1 MKSPRDRSMASTF
14 GCCGF
19 RRRQSEETAPLGD
32 RRGSDLDHSA
42 NISEEEQLAA
52 LEALARVRTLAT
64 RRRPSIRPQSD
75 TLQVE
80 TMLAAARGRIELVLS
95 RGWLFSGT
103 RKELEASASLLEAAE
118 HELQVFRLAK
128 AERGG
133 RRGAVFCHSDPLIG
147 LMETEPVVGPAADS
161 MCWLLQTFTAADI
174 EAAEGHHSATPPRA
188 CSSVRRLLS
197 RRMRSHEEL
206 DQSLSA
212 ALSDPPA
219 ELLLER
225 AGGLDFDTLAFA
237 ALPNVAWRP
246 LQVLGAHALDRSN
259 IVRALYEQ
267 GQVPDAPG
275 FHLCLIRFLGN
286 MDELYKADVPYHGA
300 AHGADVLMTMEWFL
314 QSAYLRGQVSPLDHL
329 MVLIASAIHDVG
341 HPGRSNLF
349 LAKTMA
355 PQAVTYNDKSILE
368 NMHVSLSFE
377 IMRNDPSCDWFEMF
391 PQDFRP
397 QGAAQEAAVNLHQY
411 VRKGLVHMVLATD
424 MAKHAKSMQDLK
436 IFVEE
441 QGEAEVLEDGHE
453 RKQEALAQKLFLMET
468 VVHAADI
475 SNPTKPRP
483 MMLQWTQRILQ
494 EFWNQG
500 DEERRLE
507 LPISPL
513 CDRAAEQAVVPK
525 GQLGFINFVIQP
537 LFGNLAKLIPEV
549 QEATDQLEQN
559 RAFWEEK
566 DREQATYEQ
575 IFGVKPA

>member
-1 MKSPRDRSMASTF
+1 MASTF

-368 NMHVSLSFE
+368 NMHLALSFE
-377 IMRNDPSCDWFEMF
+377 AMQRDEACNWFTQLPRAF
-391 PQDFRP
+391 HRQDDEP
-397 QGAAQEAAVNLHQY
+397 GMPAVNVQHY
-411 VRKGLVHMVLATD
+411 VRRGLIDMVLATD
-424 MAKHAKSMQDLK
+424 MAKHAEHLRELQL
-436 IFVEE
+436 FLEARAAE
-441 QGEAEVLEDGHE
+441 QQPEGLAPASAGAGGQAK
-453 RKQEALAQKLFLMET
+453 KQEALERKLLILKT
-468 VVHAADI
+468 TLHAADL
-475 SNPTKPRP
+475 SNPCKPRA
-483 MMLQWTQRILQ
+483 MMLRWTERVLA
-494 EFWNQG
+494 EFWAQG
-500 DEERRLE
+500 DEERALGMD
-507 LPISPL
+507 ISPL
-513 CDRAAEQAVVPK
+513 CDQESGRQAVAK
-525 GQLGFINFVIQP
+525 GQIGFISFVVQP
-537 LFGNLAKLIPEV
+537 LYVPVAKLIPEAG
-549 QEATDQLEQN
+549 EAMEHLVQN
-559 RAFWEEK
+559 RAFWE
-566 DREQATYEQ
+566 DRDHAEASYED
-575 IFGVKPA
+575 IFGEV